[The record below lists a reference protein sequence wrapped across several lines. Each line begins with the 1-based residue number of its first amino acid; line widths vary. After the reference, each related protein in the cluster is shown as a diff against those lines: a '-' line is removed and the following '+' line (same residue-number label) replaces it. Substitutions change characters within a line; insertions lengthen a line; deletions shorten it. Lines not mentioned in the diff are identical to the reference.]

1 MQKIAILTDT
11 TSDVDPSIIKEYN
24 IVEVPLQ
31 IIYNSEVTY
40 KDKYEKNIY
49 DVIQDINSNTI
60 SSSLP
65 LASDLIDKI
74 EYIISNGYTHVIAT
88 CMSCGISGTYNLF
101 KQVLSSYSDKLTY
114 HLIDCKSC
122 SMGMGF
128 LIEKA
133 VNMIENH
140 ISFEDIVK
148 ELEIYKNKED
158 FFFTVDKLDYLY
170 TSGRIKRSSKVV
182 GNLLS
187 IKPIITCIKNTGNL
201 EVINTVR
208 GRKKVNQQILQYI
221 IDFAANDEIDK
232 IYIMHSNLQ
241 ENADELEN
249 VIKEYYPSVEI
260 YKRPISSLFVVHT
273 GPHIYGAVVTLK

>member
-11 TSDVDPSIIKEYN
+11 TSDVDASIIKEYN
-24 IVEVPLQ
+24 ILEVPLQ
-31 IIYNSEVTY
+31 IIYNSEVTF
-40 KDKYEKNIY
+40 KDKYEKTI
-49 DVIQDINSNTI
+49 DDIIDDINSNTI

-101 KQVLSSYSDKLTY
+101 KQVLSLYSDKLTY
-114 HLIDCKSC
+114 HLIDCRSC

-140 ISFEDIVK
+140 NSFEDIVK
-148 ELEIYKNKED
+148 ELELYKNKED

-201 EVINTVR
+201 EVIDTVR
-208 GRKKVNQQILQYI
+208 GRKRVNQQILQYI
-221 IDFAANDEIDK
+221 IDFATNDEIDK

-249 VIKEYYPSVEI
+249 VIKEYYPNIEI

>member
-11 TSDVDPSIIKEYN
+11 TSDVDASIIKEYN
-24 IVEVPLQ
+24 ILEVPLQ

-40 KDKYEKNIY
+40 KDKYEKTIY
-49 DVIQDINSNTI
+49 DIIDDINSNTI

-74 EYIISNGYTHVIAT
+74 EYILSNGYTHVIAT

-101 KQVLSSYSDKLTY
+101 KQVLSLYSDKLTY
-114 HLIDCKSC
+114 HLIDCRSC

-140 ISFEDIVK
+140 NSFEDIVK
-148 ELEIYKNKED
+148 ELEVLKNKED

-201 EVINTVR
+201 EVIDAVR
-208 GRKKVNQQILQYI
+208 GRKKVNQQILNYI
-221 IDFAANDEIDK
+221 IDFSDNDKIDK

-241 ENADELEN
+241 ENADELEK
-249 VIKEYYPSVEI
+249 VIKEHYPNVEI

>member
-1 MQKIAILTDT
+1 MQRIAILTDT

-40 KDKYEKNIY
+40 KDKYEKNID
-49 DVIQDINSNTI
+49 DVINDINSNTI

-74 EYIISNGYTHVIAT
+74 EKIISEGYTHIIAT

-101 KQVLSSYSDKLTY
+101 QQILSLYSDKITY
-114 HLIDCKSC
+114 HLIDCRSC

-133 VNMIENH
+133 VTMNESGK
-140 ISFEDIVK
+140 SFEEIVE
-148 ELEIYKNKED
+148 ELEKLKTKED

-182 GNLLS
+182 GNLLN
-187 IKPIITCIKNTGNL
+187 IKPIITCIKKTGNL
-201 EVINTVR
+201 EVIDAVR
-208 GRKKVNQQILQYI
+208 GRKKVNQQILNYI
-221 IDFAANDEIDK
+221 IDFAANNQIDN

-241 ENADELEN
+241 ENADELKK
-249 VIKEYYPSVEI
+249 VIQDYYPNVKI
-260 YKRPISSLFVVHT
+260 YKRPISSLFVIHT

>member
-11 TSDVDPSIIKEYN
+11 TSDVDASIIKEYN
-24 IVEVPLQ
+24 ILEVPLQ

-40 KDKYEKNIY
+40 KDKYEKTIY
-49 DVIQDINSNTI
+49 DIIDDINSNTI

-74 EYIISNGYTHVIAT
+74 EYILSNGYTHVIAT

-101 KQVLSSYSDKLTY
+101 KQVSSLYSDKLTY
-114 HLIDCKSC
+114 HLIDCRSC

-140 ISFEDIVK
+140 NSFEDIVK
-148 ELEIYKNKED
+148 ELEVLKNKED

-201 EVINTVR
+201 EVIDAVR
-208 GRKKVNQQILQYI
+208 GRKKVNQQILNYI
-221 IDFAANDEIDK
+221 IDFADNDKIDK

-241 ENADELEN
+241 ENADELEK
-249 VIKEYYPSVEI
+249 VIKEHYPNVEI

>member
-11 TSDVDPSIIKEYN
+11 TSDVDASIIKEYN
-24 IVEVPLQ
+24 ILEVPLQ

-40 KDKYEKNIY
+40 KDKYEKTI
-49 DVIQDINSNTI
+49 DDIIDDINSNTI

-101 KQVLSSYSDKLTY
+101 KQVLSLYSDKLTY
-114 HLIDCKSC
+114 HLIDCRSC

-140 ISFEDIVK
+140 NSFEDIVK
-148 ELEIYKNKED
+148 ELELYKNKED

-201 EVINTVR
+201 EVIDTVR
-208 GRKKVNQQILQYI
+208 GRKRVNQQILQYI

-241 ENADELEN
+241 ENEDELEN
-249 VIKEYYPSVEI
+249 VIKEYYPNIEI
-260 YKRPISSLFVVHT
+260 CKRPISSLFVVHT

>member
-40 KDKYEKNIY
+40 KDKYEKNID
-49 DVIQDINSNTI
+49 DVINDVNSNTI

-65 LASDLIDKI
+65 LTSDLIEKI
-74 EYIISNGYTHVIAT
+74 EYIISEGYTHIIAT

-101 KQVLSSYSDKLTY
+101 RQILNLYSDKITY
-114 HLIDCKSC
+114 HLIDCRSC

-133 VNMIENH
+133 VKMKENG
-140 ISFEDIVK
+140 ISYEEIVK
-148 ELEIYKNKED
+148 ELEKLKTKED

-182 GNLLS
+182 GNLLN
-187 IKPIITCIKNTGNL
+187 IKPIITCIKKTGNL
-201 EVINTVR
+201 EVIDAVR
-208 GRKKVNQQILQYI
+208 GRKKVNQQILNYI
-221 IDFAANDEIDK
+221 IDFAANDQIDN

-241 ENADELEN
+241 ENADELEK
-249 VIKEYYPSVEI
+249 VIQDYYPNVKI
-260 YKRPISSLFVVHT
+260 YKRFISSLFVIHT

>member
-1 MQKIAILTDT
+1 MQKIAILSDT
-11 TSDVDPSIIKEYN
+11 TSDVDESIIKEYN
-24 IVEVPLQ
+24 ILEVPLQ

-40 KDKYEKNIY
+40 KDKYEKTIY
-49 DVIQDINSNTI
+49 DIIDDINSNTI

-74 EYIISNGYTHVIAT
+74 EYILSNGYTHVIAT

-101 KQVLSSYSDKLTY
+101 KQVLSLYSDKLTY
-114 HLIDCKSC
+114 HLIDCRSC

-140 ISFEDIVK
+140 NSFEDIVK
-148 ELEIYKNKED
+148 ELEVLKNKED

-201 EVINTVR
+201 EVIDAVR
-208 GRKKVNQQILQYI
+208 GRKKVNQQILNYI
-221 IDFAANDEIDK
+221 IDFADNDKIDK

-241 ENADELEN
+241 ENADELEK
-249 VIKEYYPSVEI
+249 VIKEHYPNVEI

>member
-11 TSDVDPSIIKEYN
+11 TSDVDASIIKEYN
-24 IVEVPLQ
+24 IFEVPLQ

-40 KDKYEKNIY
+40 KDKLEKSIGDIIN
-49 DVIQDINSNTI
+49 DINDNTI

-74 EYIISNGYTHVIAT
+74 EYILSNGYTHVIAT

-101 KQVLSSYSDKLTY
+101 EQILSSYADKLTY
-114 HLIDCKSC
+114 HLIDCRSC

-140 ISFEDIVK
+140 NSFEDIVK
-148 ELEIYKNKED
+148 ELEVLKNKED

-201 EVINTVR
+201 EVIDAVR
-208 GRKKVNQQILQYI
+208 GRKKVNQQILNYI
-221 IDFAANDEIDK
+221 IDFADNDEIDK

-241 ENADELEN
+241 ENADELEK
-249 VIKEYYPSVEI
+249 VLKEHYPNVEI

>member
-1 MQKIAILTDT
+1 MQRIAILTDT

-40 KDKYEKNIY
+40 KDKYEKNID
-49 DVIQDINSNTI
+49 DVINDINSNTI

-74 EYIISNGYTHVIAT
+74 EKIISEGYTHIIAT

-101 KQVLSSYSDKLTY
+101 QQILSLYSDKITY
-114 HLIDCKSC
+114 HLIDCRSC

-133 VNMIENH
+133 VKMKENG
-140 ISFEDIVK
+140 ISFEEIVK
-148 ELEIYKNKED
+148 ELE
-158 FFFTVDKLDYLY
+158 
-170 TSGRIKRSSKVV
+170 KV
-182 GNLLS
+182 
-187 IKPIITCIKNTGNL
+187 I
-201 EVINTVR
+201 
-208 GRKKVNQQILQYI
+208 Q
-221 IDFAANDEIDK
+221 D
-232 IYIMHSNLQ
+232 
-241 ENADELEN
+241 
-249 VIKEYYPSVEI
+249 YYPNVKI
-260 YKRPISSLFVVHT
+260 YKRPISSLFVIHT

>member
-40 KDKYEKNIY
+40 KDKYEKNID

-65 LASDLIDKI
+65 LASDLIEKI

-101 KQVLSSYSDKLTY
+101 KQVLSSYSNKLTY

-140 ISFEDIVK
+140 SSFEDIVK

-170 TSGRIKRSSKVV
+170 KSGRIKRSSKVV

-201 EVINTVR
+201 EVIDTVR

>member
-11 TSDVDPSIIKEYN
+11 TSDVDSSIIKEYN
-24 IVEVPLQ
+24 ILEVPLQ

-241 ENADELEN
+241 ENTDELEN

>member
-11 TSDVDPSIIKEYN
+11 TSDVDASIIKEYN
-24 IVEVPLQ
+24 ILEVPLQ

-40 KDKYEKNIY
+40 KDKYEKTIY
-49 DVIQDINSNTI
+49 DIIDDINSNTI

-74 EYIISNGYTHVIAT
+74 EYILSNGYTHVIAT

-101 KQVLSSYSDKLTY
+101 KQVLSLYSDKLTY
-114 HLIDCKSC
+114 HLIDCRSC

-140 ISFEDIVK
+140 NSFEDIVK
-148 ELEIYKNKED
+148 ELEVLKNKED

-201 EVINTVR
+201 EVIDAVR
-208 GRKKVNQQILQYI
+208 GRKKVNQQILNYI
-221 IDFAANDEIDK
+221 IDFSDNDKIDK

-241 ENADELEN
+241 ENADELEK
-249 VIKEYYPSVEI
+249 VIQDYYPNVKI
-260 YKRPISSLFVVHT
+260 YKRPISSLFVIHT

>member
-11 TSDVDPSIIKEYN
+11 TSDVDASIIKEYN
-24 IVEVPLQ
+24 ILEVPLQ

-40 KDKYEKNIY
+40 KDKYEKTIY
-49 DVIQDINSNTI
+49 DIIDDINSNTI

-74 EYIISNGYTHVIAT
+74 EYILSNGYTHVIAT
-88 CMSCGISGTYNLF
+88 CMSCGISETYNLF
-101 KQVLSSYSDKLTY
+101 KQVLSLYSDKLTY
-114 HLIDCKSC
+114 HLIDCRSC

-140 ISFEDIVK
+140 NSFEDIVK
-148 ELEIYKNKED
+148 ELEVLKNKED

-201 EVINTVR
+201 EVIDAVR
-208 GRKKVNQQILQYI
+208 GRKKVNQQILNYI
-221 IDFAANDEIDK
+221 IDFADNDKIDK

-241 ENADELEN
+241 ENADELEK
-249 VIKEYYPSVEI
+249 VIKEHYPNVEI

>member
-1 MQKIAILTDT
+1 M
-11 TSDVDPSIIKEYN
+11 
-24 IVEVPLQ
+24 
-31 IIYNSEVTY
+31 
-40 KDKYEKNIY
+40 
-49 DVIQDINSNTI
+49 
-60 SSSLP
+60 
-65 LASDLIDKI
+65 IDKI
-74 EYIISNGYTHVIAT
+74 EYIITEGYTHVIAT

-101 KQVLSSYSDKLTY
+101 KQVLSLYSDKLTY
-114 HLIDCKSC
+114 HLIDCRSC

-140 ISFEDIVK
+140 NSFEDIVK
-148 ELEIYKNKED
+148 ELEVLKNKED

-170 TSGRIKRSSKVV
+170 TSGRIKRSSKIV

-201 EVINTVR
+201 EVIDAVR
-208 GRKKVNQQILQYI
+208 GRKKVNQQILNYI
-221 IDFAANDEIDK
+221 IDFADNDKIDKIDK

-241 ENADELEN
+241 ENADELEK
-249 VIKEYYPSVEI
+249 VIKEHYPNVKI

>member
-11 TSDVDPSIIKEYN
+11 TSDVDPSIIEEYN

-40 KDKYEKNIY
+40 KDKYEKNID
-49 DVIQDINSNTI
+49 DVINDINSNTI

-74 EYIISNGYTHVIAT
+74 EQIISEGYTHIIAT

-101 KQVLSSYSDKLTY
+101 QQILSLYSDKITY
-114 HLIDCKSC
+114 HLIDCRSC

-133 VNMIENH
+133 VRMNESKK
-140 ISFEDIVK
+140 SFEEIV
-148 ELEIYKNKED
+148 EDLEKLKTKED

-182 GNLLS
+182 GNLLN
-187 IKPIITCIKNTGNL
+187 IKPIITCIKKTGNL
-201 EVINTVR
+201 EVIDAVR
-208 GRKKVNQQILQYI
+208 GRKKVNHQILNYI
-221 IDFAANDEIDK
+221 IDFAANDQIDN

-241 ENADELEN
+241 ENADELEK
-249 VIKEYYPSVEI
+249 VIQDYYPNVKI
-260 YKRPISSLFVVHT
+260 YKRPISSLFIIHT

>member
-11 TSDVDPSIIKEYN
+11 TSDVDASIIKEYN
-24 IVEVPLQ
+24 ILEVPLQ

-40 KDKYEKNIY
+40 KDKYEKTIY
-49 DVIQDINSNTI
+49 DIIDDINSNTI

-74 EYIISNGYTHVIAT
+74 EYILSNGYTHVIAT

-101 KQVLSSYSDKLTY
+101 KQVLSLYSDKLTY
-114 HLIDCKSC
+114 HLIYCRSC

-140 ISFEDIVK
+140 NSFEDIVK
-148 ELEIYKNKED
+148 ELEVLKNKED

-201 EVINTVR
+201 EVIDAVR
-208 GRKKVNQQILQYI
+208 GRKKVNQQILNYI
-221 IDFAANDEIDK
+221 IDFADNDKIDK

-241 ENADELEN
+241 ENADELEK
-249 VIKEYYPSVEI
+249 VIKEHYPNVEI

>member
-11 TSDVDPSIIKEYN
+11 TSDVDASIIKEYN
-24 IVEVPLQ
+24 ILEVPLQ

-40 KDKYEKNIY
+40 KDKYEKTIY
-49 DVIQDINSNTI
+49 DIIDDINSNTI

-74 EYIISNGYTHVIAT
+74 EYILSNGYTHVIAT

-101 KQVLSSYSDKLTY
+101 KQVLSLYSDKLTY
-114 HLIDCKSC
+114 HLIDCRSC

-140 ISFEDIVK
+140 NSFEDIVK
-148 ELEIYKNKED
+148 ELEVLKNKED

-201 EVINTVR
+201 EVIDAVR
-208 GRKKVNQQILQYI
+208 GRKKVNQQILNYI
-221 IDFAANDEIDK
+221 IDFADNDKIDK

-241 ENADELEN
+241 ENADELEK
-249 VIKEYYPSVEI
+249 VIKEHYPNVEI

>member
-11 TSDVDPSIIKEYN
+11 TSDVDSSIIKEYN
-24 IVEVPLQ
+24 ILEVPLQ

>member
-11 TSDVDPSIIKEYN
+11 TSDVDPSIIEEYN

-40 KDKYEKNIY
+40 KDKYEKNID
-49 DVIQDINSNTI
+49 DVINDINSNTI

-74 EYIISNGYTHVIAT
+74 EQIISEGYTHIIAT

-101 KQVLSSYSDKLTY
+101 QQILSLYYDKITY
-114 HLIDCKSC
+114 HLIDCRSC

-133 VNMIENH
+133 VRMNESKK
-140 ISFEDIVK
+140 SFEEIIED
-148 ELEIYKNKED
+148 LEKLKTKED

-182 GNLLS
+182 GNLLN
-187 IKPIITCIKNTGNL
+187 IKPIITCIKKTGNL
-201 EVINTVR
+201 EVIDAVR
-208 GRKKVNQQILQYI
+208 GRKKVNQQILNYI
-221 IDFAANDEIDK
+221 IDFTANDQIDN
-232 IYIMHSNLQ
+232 IYIMHSKLQ
-241 ENADELEN
+241 ENADELEK
-249 VIKEYYPSVEI
+249 VIQDYYPNVKI
-260 YKRPISSLFVVHT
+260 YKRPISSLFVIHT